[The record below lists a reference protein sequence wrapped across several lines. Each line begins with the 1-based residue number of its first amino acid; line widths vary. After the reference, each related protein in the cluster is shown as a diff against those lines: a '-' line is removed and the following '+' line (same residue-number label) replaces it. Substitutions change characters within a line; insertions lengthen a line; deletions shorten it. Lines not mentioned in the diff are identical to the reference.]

1 MNKIEKLI
9 EKLCPDGVE
18 HKNVKEVLIES
29 FWIMPSTPKFIQSIE
44 IPYVTSKNIRLRN
57 LDFNNV
63 KNISFEDYTSISK
76 NRPIKENDLLIGMIG
91 TIGEIA
97 KVKSTDL
104 PFYGQNMYLLR
115 VQNEVINVDYLVH
128 YFDSPKTKAKLQST
142 KNSSSQG
149 YLKAEHIELLQIP
162 VPPLS
167 IQEKIVEILDQFTQL
182 EIELETELEARKAQY
197 QFYRNQL
204 LAFENKEVEWKS
216 LREVCLKTANIK
228 WKENIDDE
236 FYYID
241 LSAVNRNNNKI
252 EELQTVTS
260 ENAPSRAQ
268 QIVNTNDIIFGTTRP
283 TLKRYALVT
292 EDLNNQ
298 ICSTG
303 FCVLRA
309 DKNIILPKFLFF
321 ILTTDSFF
329 NFVENNQEGAGYPSI
344 SNIKVKNFSFPV
356 PKLAEQERI
365 VKILDQFDDLVNN
378 ISYGL
383 PAEIKARRQQYE
395 YYREKLLTFKVME
408 NH

>member
-1 MNKIEKLI
+1 MSKIDDLI
-9 EKLCPDGVE
+9 VKLCPDGVCV
-18 HKNVKEVLIES
+18 KNLNEIAEVGTGSRNGNEGIENGIYPLYVRS
-29 FWIMPSTPKFIQSIE
+29 KFIKSIDSYDFDE
-44 IPYVTSKNIRLRN
+44 EAIIIPG
-57 LDFNNV
+57 
-63 KNISFEDYTSISK
+63 E
-76 NRPIKENDLLIGMIG
+76 GG
-91 TIGEIA
+91 IGEIFHYVNGKYA
-97 KVKSTDL
+97 LHQRAYRIHLTSSEILNKFVFYFMMTHFKSFINKVAVNAT
-104 PFYGQNMYLLR
+104 
-115 VQNEVINVDYLVH
+115 V
-128 YFDSPKTKAKLQST
+128 
-142 KNSSSQG
+142 SSIR
-149 YLKAEHIELLQIP
+149 KPMIEKFPISI
-162 VPPLS
+162 PPLA

-182 EIELETELEARKAQY
+182 ETELEMELEARKAQY

-204 LAFENKEVEWKS
+204 LAFENKEVEVKS
-216 LREVCLKTANIK
+216 LGEICLKTSNIK
-228 WKENIDDE
+228 WKENIGE
-236 FYYID
+236 EYHYID

-252 EELQTVTS
+252 EELQTITS

-283 TLKRYALVT
+283 TLKRYALLT

-309 DKNIILPKFLFF
+309 DESIILPKFLFF
-321 ILTTDSFF
+321 ILTTDSFL

-344 SNIKVKNFSFPV
+344 SNTKVKNFSFPV

-378 ISYGL
+378 ISSGL

-395 YYREKLLTFKVME
+395 YYRAKLLTFKVRE

>member
-344 SNIKVKNFSFPV
+344 SNTKVKNFSFPV